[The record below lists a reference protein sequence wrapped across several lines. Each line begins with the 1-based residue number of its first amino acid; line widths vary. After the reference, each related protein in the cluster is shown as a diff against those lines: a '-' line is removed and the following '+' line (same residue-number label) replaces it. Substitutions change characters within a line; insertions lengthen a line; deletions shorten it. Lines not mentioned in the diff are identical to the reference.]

1 MKPCR
6 QITDRFVPPRSGAS
20 LIYLVNLIILE
31 VCASLPR
38 RCVPAPL
45 SAVLVGVAAK
55 GRVDRL
61 LRPLANNFSSPRGT
75 RDLPLGQSAFV
86 SAKCGVSI
94 RSKSLTAASLFFPC
108 LSLRLFESHPGSA
121 TALIDELD
129 PSGV

>member
-6 QITDRFVPPRSGAS
+6 QVTDRFVPPRSGAS

-75 RDLPLGQSAFV
+75 RDLPLGQSGAVCFCKMWRVNQVQVADRRQSIFSV
-86 SAKCGVSI
+86 SLASPFSVS
-94 RSKSLTAASLFFPC
+94 P
-108 LSLRLFESHPGSA
+108 
-121 TALIDELD
+121 
-129 PSGV
+129 